1 MLTKVNR
8 IAARRIETAA
18 LLCYTHGIPTIE
30 AIQQAGLPTSYQ
42 TDAATNKYVY
52 LKAKANS
59 IGTQIRD
66 LIEER
71 EKLLEEAGNI
81 WNEHIAPIYDPKEE

>member
-30 AIQQAGLPTSYQ
+30 AIQKAGLPTSYQ
-42 TDAATNKYVY
+42 TDGATNKYVY
-52 LKAKANS
+52 LKAKANA

-71 EKLLEEAGNI
+71 EKLLEEAGDI
-81 WNEHIAPIYDPKEE
+81 WNQHIAPIYDPKEE